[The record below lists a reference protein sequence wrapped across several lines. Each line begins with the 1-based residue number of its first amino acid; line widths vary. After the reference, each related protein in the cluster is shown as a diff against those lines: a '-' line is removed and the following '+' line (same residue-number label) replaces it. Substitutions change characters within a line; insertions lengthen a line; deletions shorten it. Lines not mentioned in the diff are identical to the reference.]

1 MDNQTGVERAWG
13 GERFFLFI
21 FILFASLSD
30 LRKSDRKLSS
40 EYKAKLD
47 YATRA
52 THRYLYLSVL
62 SNFKR

>member
-1 MDNQTGVERAWG
+1 MDDQTGVERAWG
-13 GERFFLFI
+13 GERFFIFI

-30 LRKSDRKLSS
+30 LRKSDRRFSS

-52 THRYLYLSVL
+52 THRYQYLSIS